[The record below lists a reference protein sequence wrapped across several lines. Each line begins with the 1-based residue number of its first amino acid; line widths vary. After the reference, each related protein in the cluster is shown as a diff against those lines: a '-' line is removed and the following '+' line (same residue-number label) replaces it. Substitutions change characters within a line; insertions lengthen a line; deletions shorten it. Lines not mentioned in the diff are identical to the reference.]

1 MKLSCNTLMVR
12 LLHATHHTVAPYAQV
27 WNSAFI
33 LPGSAMNI
41 AALKLFA
48 QLCDFGKYAQNKS
61 KVRRNHPISGVHRKS
76 SRRIGHI
83 LNGSKM
89 SGNRSSF
96 CFGGSIAA
104 VSTHGLGQGSS
115 PLSLRGLTL
124 QFTVQAVS
132 EQTS

>member
-1 MKLSCNTLMVR
+1 
-12 LLHATHHTVAPYAQV
+12 
-27 WNSAFI
+27 
-33 LPGSAMNI
+33 MNI

-61 KVRRNHPISGVHRKS
+61 KVRRNCAISGIHRKS

-83 LNGSKM
+83 LNGPKM
-89 SGNRSSF
+89 FSNRSSF
-96 CFGGSIAA
+96 CFGGRVAA
-104 VSTHGLGQGSS
+104 VSGYGLGQGRS
-115 PLSLRGLTL
+115 PLGLRGLTL